1 MQYHGQTIAEICEQ
15 TGQKEDTVRKRAE
28 RKLPEISYSRLYRP
42 SEDEMEILFPS
53 DRKRRS
59 SVRIMPVSSLP
70 APRRRSTPKSIQK
83 EVSPAKSE
91 TEQKKPSLGVD
102 FIWWLKA
109 IIYGHSL
116 LVVWDLWALYKQPGI
131 IAALIA
137 VIFKHAAVILA
148 GSSLNRTSMN
158 ALIACFVID
167 ALCAW
172 IHYLAFRLSIDRLE
186 SLSENVAL
194 WTSAVLAGFVVS
206 ASFYS
211 LFLIRDAKPDP
222 A

>member
-1 MQYHGQTIAEICEQ
+1 MQYLGQTIAEICEA
-15 TGQKEDTVRKRAE
+15 TGQKTDTVQKRFRRKMPGRTF
-28 RKLPEISYSRLYRP
+28 SQDMRP
-42 SEDEMEILFPS
+42 DAVELEILFPT

-59 SVRIMPVSSLP
+59 APMLPVYSHSPVVKRKQPVSTSQPPEKGSDSKAKEQVSL
-70 APRRRSTPKSIQK
+70 SD
-83 EVSPAKSE
+83 
-91 TEQKKPSLGVD
+91 D
-102 FIWWLKA
+102 FVFWLKC
-109 IIYGHSL
+109 IIYGHSA
-116 LVVWDLWALYKQPGI
+116 LVAWDLWALYKEPGI

-137 VIFKHAAVILA
+137 VMFKHAAVKLA
-148 GSSLNRTSMN
+148 QSGLNRSSLN

-211 LFLIRDAKPDP
+211 LFLIRDAKPD
-222 A
+222 AA